1 MDTSALAK
9 RMKKYEAVPKNTLMR
24 RTPVIIRVDGRAFHT
39 FTKGFQKPFDD
50 VLMRVMQD
58 TMKYLCEN
66 IQGCVFGYTQSDEIT
81 LILIDYKKL
90 NSEAWFDYEVQKMC
104 SIVASMATM
113 AFNRFFMYE
122 YEEFNRWIYEGSP
135 TDEDKRLNDV
145 YYNAMCK
152 GAMFDA
158 RAFNLPKEEVTN
170 NIYWRQLDASR
181 NSIQMVG
188 QANFS
193 HRELLN
199 KTCDQIQD
207 MLMTQRG
214 INWNDMATS
223 YKRGSCC
230 VRNRRFISTSVDG
243 TETCEI
249 RNPKE
254 PETAWIIDNDIPIFK
269 GKGIRGIMQCDV
281 CGGSGKIDM
290 PVVNKESNMK
300 KAIIFDYCFEAPDE
314 LVDFCKNIGYS
325 NPDFANDFDLM
336 FDQRVVKFCEKRVEP
351 LWSERVYKGKE
362 SYAFRC
368 GFAGAGYI
376 REIDTS
382 KVWNLRHNN
391 VDAPI
396 INYVEVNTNKYGYL
410 SVL

>member
-207 MLMTQRG
+207 MLITQRG
-214 INWNDMATS
+214 INWNDMGTS

-269 GKGIRGIMQCDV
+269 GEGRRYI
-281 CGGSGKIDM
+281 
-290 PVVNKESNMK
+290 
-300 KAIIFDYCFEAPDE
+300 DE
-314 LVDFCKNIGYS
+314 LIFIGG
-325 NPDFANDFDLM
+325 
-336 FDQRVVKFCEKRVEP
+336 VE
-351 LWSERVYKGKE
+351 
-362 SYAFRC
+362 
-368 GFAGAGYI
+368 I
-376 REIDTS
+376 
-382 KVWNLRHNN
+382 
-391 VDAPI
+391 
-396 INYVEVNTNKYGYL
+396 
-410 SVL
+410 